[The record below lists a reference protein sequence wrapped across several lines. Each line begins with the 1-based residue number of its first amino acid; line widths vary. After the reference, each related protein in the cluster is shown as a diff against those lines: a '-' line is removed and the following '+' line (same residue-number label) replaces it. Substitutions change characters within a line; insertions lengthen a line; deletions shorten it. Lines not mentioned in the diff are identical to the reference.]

1 MAELKL
7 LTNYTVVTDDVPGDV
22 SIVRDPREF
31 VPIYVLRLPQ
41 ISEATSIVLNKV
53 KEKLI
58 SIVQVTTK
66 EVLDPRSL
74 DKIKENFKEKSNELL
89 KKEFPAMP
97 EKDISILTGFLI
109 HDMLG
114 LGAIEFLL
122 KDDNL
127 EEIVVNNSVEPVWA
141 YHKIYGWLKTNVFVP
156 TDIQIENYASLIGRK
171 VGRQITTLNPL
182 MDAHL
187 LSGDRVNATLFP
199 ISSKGN
205 TLTIRKFRRSP
216 WTITELLENNTISNE
231 VASLLWLAIEYE
243 MSMIVSGGTA
253 SGKTTF
259 LNVLMPFIPPNQR
272 VISIEDTRE
281 LQLPDFLHWVPL
293 TTREPNPEGKG
304 EITMLDLLVNS
315 LRMRPD
321 RIVVGEIRRQR
332 EAEVLFEA
340 IHTGHSVYATLHAE
354 TAEQTARRLTS
365 PPINL
370 PAEMIETLPLILVV
384 YRHRRLG
391 IRRVFQVA
399 EVIGAIPKTNEVG
412 LNILYAW
419 RPRID
424 KIEKEN
430 ESRRLFEQLQNYT
443 GMTPDEIRHDMEEK
457 QKVLS
462 WITQHKITGLNNI
475 GKIVCEYYINKQSIL
490 EMAEKNISPTKLL
503 E

>member
-1 MAELKL
+1 
-7 LTNYTVVTDDVPGDV
+7 V
-22 SIVRDPREF
+22 SIVRDPNEF
-31 VPIYVLRLPQ
+31 VPIYILQLPQ
-41 ISEATSIVLNKV
+41 ISEATSIILNKI
-53 KEKLI
+53 KEELI
-58 SIVQVTTK
+58 SIVQITTK

-74 DKIKENFKEKSNELL
+74 DKIKDNFKSKASELL
-89 KKEFPAMP
+89 KSELPGMS
-97 EKDISILTGFLI
+97 EKDISVLTGFLV
-109 HDMLG
+109 HEMLG

-127 EEIVVNNSVEPVWA
+127 EEIVANSSTECVWA
-141 YHKIYGWLKTNVFVP
+141 YHKIFGWLKTNINIP
-156 TDIQIENYASLIGRK
+156 TETQIENYASLIGRK

-199 ISSKGN
+199 ISSRGN
-205 TLTIRKFRRSP
+205 TITIRKFRRSP
-216 WTITELLENNTISNE
+216 WTITELLENKSITKE
-231 VASLLWLAIEYE
+231 VASLIWLAIEYE

-272 VISIEDTRE
+272 IISIEDTRE

-370 PAEMIETLPLILVV
+370 PAEMIETLPMIVVV

-391 IRRVFQVA
+391 IRRVLQVA

-412 LNILYAW
+412 LNILYSW
-419 RPRID
+419 RPRTD
-424 KIEKEN
+424 QIEKEN
-430 ESRRLFEQLQNYT
+430 DSRRLFEQLQTYT
-443 GMTPDEIRHDMEEK
+443 GMTADEIVHDMNEK
-457 QKVLS
+457 QKILS
-462 WITQHKITGLNNI
+462 WIMNYKITGLNNI
-475 GKIVCEYYINKQSIL
+475 GRIICEYYMDKPSIL
-490 EMAEKNISPTKLL
+490 QMAEKNISPEKILGKG
-503 E
+503 